1 MLTVRRLLLILAG
14 ASAMNATSL
23 DSATAEKLANLA
35 LACVHRPYPTK
46 IGHVLN
52 SDQDVK
58 LPREMTPAFYGCY
71 DWHSSVHGHWMLA
84 RLARSFPEAPFAKRA
99 KAALAQSLTAAN
111 LKQEADYLNGE
122 GRGSFERPYGL
133 AWLLQLAAELHQW
146 DDPDAKRWSTAIQPL
161 EDACIRRLEDWLKKL
176 SHPVR
181 SGEHSQTAFS
191 AGLILD
197 YARATG
203 HRDLEALL
211 ESKIREFY
219 WKDRACPLNYEPSGE
234 DFLSPCIAEAD
245 AVRRIVGGDEFA
257 AWLGKFL
264 PNIPRDGS
272 TTWLEPAV
280 VTDPSDGR
288 LAHLD
293 GLNLS
298 RAWMLNGIA
307 SALPAKDP
315 RVPSLRAT
323 AEAHARDGL
332 RSVTGEHYEGGH
344 WLGSFS

>member
-1 MLTVRRLLLILAG
+1 
-14 ASAMNATSL
+14 
-23 DSATAEKLANLA
+23 
-35 LACVHRPYPTK
+35 
-46 IGHVLN
+46 
-52 SDQDVK
+52 
-58 LPREMTPAFYGCY
+58 
-71 DWHSSVHGHWMLA
+71 MLA
-84 RLARSFPEAPFAKRA
+84 RLARTFPDAPFAKRA
-99 KAALAQSLTAAN
+99 KEALAESLTEAN
-111 LKQEADYLNGE
+111 LKQEAAYMNGE
-122 GRGSFERPYGL
+122 GRASFERPYGL
-133 AWLLQLAAELHQW
+133 AWLLQLAAELHEW
-146 DDPDAKRWSTAIQPL
+146 DDPDAKGWAASVRPL
-161 EDACIRRLEDWLKKL
+161 EDACIRRLQDWLQKL

-203 HRDLEALL
+203 HRDLETLL

-245 AVRRIVGGDEFA
+245 AVRRIVSGEEFA
-257 AWLGKFL
+257 SWLGNFL
-264 PNIPRDGS
+264 PGLPRDGS
-272 TTWLEPAV
+272 TAWLEPAV
-280 VTDPSDGR
+280 VSDPSDGR

-298 RAWMLNGIA
+298 RAWMLNGIL

-315 RVPSLRAT
+315 RVRGLRAT

-344 WLGSFS
+344 WLGSFAVYLLTNRGLAKMEGKSPANFK